1 VLQSCSHLLYD
12 GSKWV
17 AFDGGRFQT
26 SEPSAPIVPITK
38 TPPED
43 EPEAEPVVV
52 TEEAYRAQ
60 MGDEIRREIQAEM
73 AKNLDARP
81 KKKKRKTKE
90 SPGGNRHQFSLRLSP
105 DVFQRLQ
112 EAAGFESRS
121 ITNLVI
127 TYLEL
132 VYTIPTWELRQ
143 ILDDYNGRRS
153 RRKQR

>member
-1 VLQSCSHLLYD
+1 M
-12 GSKWV
+12 
-17 AFDGGRFQT
+17 
-26 SEPSAPIVPITK
+26 PITV
-38 TPPED
+38 TPPKD
-43 EPEAEPVVV
+43 EPEAEPVIV
-52 TEEAYRAQ
+52 TEEEYRAK
-60 MGDEIRREIQAEM
+60 MEAEIRQEVLADIELSGR
-73 AKNLDARP
+73 RSRGR
-81 KKKKRKTKE
+81 KKKKTT
-90 SPGGNRHQFSLRLSP
+90 SVGGNRHQFSLRLSP

-112 EAAGFESRS
+112 EAASFESRS